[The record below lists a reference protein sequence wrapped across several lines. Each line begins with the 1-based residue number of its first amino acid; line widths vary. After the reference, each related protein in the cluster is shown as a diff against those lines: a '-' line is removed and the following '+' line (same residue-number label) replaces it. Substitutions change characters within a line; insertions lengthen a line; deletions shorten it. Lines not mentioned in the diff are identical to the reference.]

1 MLTNLAQELFVG
13 FWLYYTR
20 WGLPIKKR
28 AVFLDRDG
36 VIIEDT
42 GYPGAVGS
50 IMFITSAPDA
60 IKLLN
65 EHDYLVFVVTN
76 QSAVARGF
84 INEEDLTKTNNDISS
99 YFLSHGAKIDAFYCC
114 PHFPEGTIKKYAI
127 HCDCRKPKPGLIN
140 QAVNDYNIDPS
151 ISYFIGDS
159 ITDVQAAISAMV
171 SPILVNN
178 ENIVDGGRVPSFRN
192 LYSAVNYI
200 IEKRGCG

>member
-1 MLTNLAQELFVG
+1 MDLSIN
-13 FWLYYTR
+13 
-20 WGLPIKKR
+20 KK

-36 VIIEDT
+36 IIIEDT
-42 GYPGAVGS
+42 GYPGAVGK

-84 INEEDLTKTNNDISS
+84 INEEDLTKTNNDMRS
-99 YFLSHGAKIDAFYCC
+99 YFLSHDAKINAFYYC

-127 HCDCRKPKPGLIN
+127 RCDCRKPKPGLIN

-178 ENIVDGGRVPSFRN
+178 ENIVDGARVPSFRN
-192 LYSAVNYI
+192 LYGAVNYI
-200 IEKRGCG
+200 IEKRGCE